1 MEVCS
6 INWELVSKF
15 IPLITGIVPIGITWF
30 LYEKWHDQKGKEV
43 ISSFSKELI
52 LKDIDVY
59 YKIYNSKDIVE
70 LEKNA
75 DCINNYMSNIKLFT
89 YLIKEENNKSI
100 LNNLYN
106 IYNDAYKSI
115 KKKEEF
121 KDIREKFFHVR
132 KKNKISYISV
142 LTKYMKY
149 EI

>member
-52 LKDIDVY
+52 LKDIEVY

-70 LEKNA
+70 LEKNS
-75 DCINNYMSNIKLFT
+75 DCINNHMNNIKLFT

-100 LNNLYN
+100 LTNLYN

-121 KDIREKFFHVR
+121 KDIRKKFLDVR
-132 KKNKISYISV
+132 KDNKDSYIYV

-149 EI
+149 ES